1 MPCVVFLYHAIAVI
15 CQLNCL
21 DVFIVQDEVANVFVY
36 VLKDSGFV
44 VSYLLAISVQI
55 SCVKIS
61 NFFLKAVELQE

>member
-36 VLKDSGFV
+36 VLKDSGFM

>member
-1 MPCVVFLYHAIAVI
+1 VPCVVFLYHAIAVI

-61 NFFLKAVELQE
+61 NVFLKAVEL